1 MSKVVKMTAPGA
13 LSGIRV
19 LDFSGAVAGPFGARL
34 LADLGAEVVKVEA
47 PNGDLLRG
55 MTPRRKGRSTYFG
68 QINCGKKSLCLD
80 LKDKR
85 ALDLV
90 LKLAEKTDVV
100 LQNFRP
106 GVMKRLKLGY
116 TDLRK
121 INPDIIYCS
130 ISGYGQEGP
139 AAHWAAYAPIV
150 HASSG
155 FEHAILSYNKNL
167 DRPLNGSNATADYL
181 AATFAMGAISAALL
195 KRERTG
201 KGEEIDISMTEA
213 MQNLLAY
220 EIQELQF
227 KAERARPDYRPIRAK
242 DGFILVLPLS
252 ANNFRDLAN
261 ACGHPEWLQK
271 FPLSG
276 AERMKNF
283 ALVLSAVEEWAATR
297 TAEEAEDIIR
307 EGGCPCARYTDVWS
321 AMHGPQADFRES
333 AVEVEDGSGPFMIPA
348 SPLRLNQSHSR
359 PGRYVADLG
368 EHNAEVLQSWLGL
381 SPADTSRLAESG
393 VLFTA

>member
-1 MSKVVKMTAPGA
+1 MYKPSAEPGA
-13 LSGIRV
+13 LAGIRV
-19 LDFSGAVAGPFGARL
+19 LDFSIAAAGPFGARL

-47 PNGDLLRG
+47 PGGDMLRAAAS
-55 MTPRRKGRSTYFG
+55 RRKGRSPYFG

-85 ALDLV
+85 AHDLV
-90 LKLAEKTDVV
+90 LKLCEKADVV

-116 TDLRK
+116 HDLRRH
-121 INPDIIYCS
+121 NPDLIYCS

-139 AAHWAAYAPIV
+139 SSHLAAFAPIV

-155 FEHAILSYNKNL
+155 YDLAIMSFQKGL
-167 DRPLNGSNATADYL
+167 DRPLTGANATADFL
-181 AATFAMGAISAALL
+181 AASFAMGAISAALL

-213 MQNLLAY
+213 MQNIMPY

-227 KAERARPDYRPIRAK
+227 KAERLRPDYRPTRAK
-242 DGFILVLPLS
+242 DSFFLVTPLTG
-252 ANNFRDLAN
+252 NNFRDLAN

-271 FPLSG
+271 FPLTG
-276 AERMKNF
+276 PERVRNWE
-283 ALVLSAVEEWAATR
+283 LLLCEVEAWAKDR
-297 TAEEAEDIIR
+297 TAEEAERIIR
-307 EGGCPCARYTDVWS
+307 EGGCPCARYSDVWD
-321 AMHGPQADFRES
+321 AMHGPQSEFRES
-333 AVEVEDGSGPFMIPA
+333 TVEVEDGAGAFIIPA
-348 SPLRLNQSHSR
+348 SPLRMNNSHSR

-381 SPADTSRLAESG
+381 SPDETAQLAQSG
-393 VLFTA
+393 VLFTSE

>member
-1 MSKVVKMTAPGA
+1 LYKPSAEPGA
-13 LSGIRV
+13 LAGIRV
-19 LDFSGAVAGPFGARL
+19 LDFSIAAAGPFGARL

-47 PNGDLLRG
+47 PGGDMLRAAA
-55 MTPRRKGRSTYFG
+55 PRRKGRSPYFG

-85 ALDLV
+85 AHDLV
-90 LKLAEKTDVV
+90 LKLCEKADVV

-116 TDLRK
+116 HDLRRH
-121 INPDIIYCS
+121 NPDLIYCS

-139 AAHWAAYAPIV
+139 SSHLAAFAPIV

-155 FEHAILSYNKNL
+155 YDLAIMSFQKGL
-167 DRPLNGSNATADYL
+167 DRPLTGANATADFL
-181 AATFAMGAISAALL
+181 AASFAMGAISAALL

-213 MQNLLAY
+213 MQNIMPY

-227 KAERARPDYRPIRAK
+227 KAERLRPDYRPTRAK
-242 DGFILVLPLS
+242 DSFFLVTPLTG
-252 ANNFRDLAN
+252 NNFRDLAN

-271 FPLSG
+271 FPLTG
-276 AERMKNF
+276 PERVRNWE
-283 ALVLSAVEEWAATR
+283 LLLCEVEAWAKDR
-297 TAEEAEDIIR
+297 TAEEAERIIR
-307 EGGCPCARYTDVWS
+307 EGGCPCARYSDVWD
-321 AMHGPQADFRES
+321 AMHGPQSEFRES
-333 AVEVEDGSGPFMIPA
+333 TVEVEDGAGAFIIPA
-348 SPLRLNQSHSR
+348 SPLRMNNSHSR

-381 SPADTSRLAESG
+381 SPDETAQLAQSG
-393 VLFTA
+393 VLFTSE